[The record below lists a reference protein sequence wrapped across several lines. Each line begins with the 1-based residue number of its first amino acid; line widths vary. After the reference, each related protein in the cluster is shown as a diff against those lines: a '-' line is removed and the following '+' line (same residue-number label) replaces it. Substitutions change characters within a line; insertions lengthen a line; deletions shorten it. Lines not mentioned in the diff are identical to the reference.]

1 MTGLHWIDWII
12 VALFLLVTVG
22 IGLYFTKRAGSNIA
36 SFFLTGRVLPWYIAG
51 TAWVASA
58 FASDTPLWVSALVRR
73 YGVYYLWQ
81 YWSPL
86 IGMALAAVLFARLW
100 RRLGV
105 LTDVEL
111 LENRYN
117 GKLAGFLRFWEGGTK
132 ALFFAPLVIG
142 WVVKAM
148 EVIGREAMGLPEEYR
163 VWTTIIVVGLGLVMV
178 TMSGLWGVV
187 YTGVFQFILA
197 TTGTIILAALS
208 IKQVGG
214 LSAMVEQLSAMT
226 EWSGHNL
233 NIMPDIGSGPAQMS
247 IWNAIGY
254 FCILWFITAFAGD
267 YAAQRILAC
276 KDSRHS
282 SFTVLCFSIL
292 YYSIMAWPWII
303 VGLCSLIIFPDLGA
317 GVSHD
322 SAYPRM
328 IVEILPIGLRGMIV
342 AAMIAAFVSTVTT
355 LFNWGSSYI
364 VNDLYK
370 RFLVRN
376 ASDKHYVNV
385 SRLATIGM
393 AIAGG
398 VISFVAKD
406 IQQLLEISYV
416 IMPSVVVV
424 GLLRWLWWRLTP
436 VGDLAGTATA
446 WLLSPLMLF
455 AKVFDGP
462 ARVVLGLDESV
473 EFSGDPNL
481 LGARM
486 GFVILS
492 VFLVSVVV
500 SLFTKPNDTE
510 HLKKFV
516 LKARPPK
523 FLWKK
528 IVDQLDVPYHAPETF
543 WRTLIS
549 WILATTA
556 IGSLVF
562 SIGKFLL
569 GSPWMGVFYLIL
581 CAVTLYLTV
590 KRINADF
597 AEEQLDG

>member
-1 MTGLHWIDWII
+1 MTGLHWIDWTI
-12 VALFLLVTVG
+12 VVVFMLITVG
-22 IGLYFTKRAGSNIA
+22 IGLYFTKRASANIS
-36 SFFLTGRVLPWYIAG
+36 SFFLTGRTLPWYIAG
-51 TAWVASA
+51 MAWVASA

-73 YGVYYLWQ
+73 IGVYSLWQ

-111 LENRYN
+111 LENRYS

-163 VWTTIIVVGLGLVMV
+163 VWTTVVVVGLGLLMV
-178 TMSGLWGVV
+178 TLSGLWGVV
-187 YTGVFQFILA
+187 STGVFQFVLA
-197 TTGTIILAALS
+197 TVGTIVLAALS
-208 IKQVGG
+208 VQRVGG
-214 LSAMVEQLSAMT
+214 LEAMVEQLRDMT

-233 NIMPDIGSGPAQMS
+233 NIMPDIGSGPTQMS
-247 IWNAIGY
+247 IWNAIGF
-254 FCILWFITAFAGD
+254 FCIMWYGTAFAGD

-282 SFTVLCFSIL
+282 SFAVLAFAIL
-292 YYSIMAWPWII
+292 YYSIMAWPWIV
-303 VGLCSLIIFPDLGA
+303 VGLCSLIVFPDLGA

-328 IVEILPIGLRGMIV
+328 IVEIAPVGLRGVIV

-355 LFNWGSSYI
+355 LFNWGSSYV

-370 RFLVRN
+370 RFLVRH
-376 ASDKHYVNV
+376 ASDRHYVNV
-385 SRLATIGM
+385 SRLTTIGM
-393 AIAGG
+393 AVIGG
-398 VISFVAKD
+398 IISFIAKD

-416 IMPSVVVV
+416 IIPSVVVV

-446 WLLSPLMLF
+446 WILSPLMLF
-455 AKVFDGP
+455 GKVFDAP
-462 ARVVLGLDESV
+462 ARSLLGLGEGVALSSD
-473 EFSGDPNL
+473 GNL

-486 GFVILS
+486 LFMTLMV
-492 VFLVSVVV
+492 LVVAVVV
-500 SLFTKPNDTE
+500 SLLTRPNE
-510 HLKKFV
+510 IGQLKIFV
-516 LKARPPK
+516 ATARPPR

-528 IVDQLDVPYHAPETF
+528 VAEQLDAPYHPPETLG
-543 WRTLIS
+543 RILVS
-549 WILATTA
+549 WLLALTA
-556 IGSLVF
+556 IASLVF
-562 SIGKFLL
+562 AIGKLLL
-569 GSPWMGVFYLIL
+569 GSPGLGLVWLAIF
-581 CAVTLYLTV
+581 AVSLWLTV
-590 KRINADF
+590 RRINQDF
-597 AEEQLDG
+597 EHEKD